1 MSTPEQPA
9 ASEPVPPFRW
19 PTGRGVPP
27 GPTAAGTSASYGPST
42 SSPSGAPVYGTPP
55 PASGAAARPEVP
67 ASRVPQ
73 PRGRSG
79 RAARA
84 GAGLAAGAG
93 GLAKVGVLAKLFGA
107 LKLLHL
113 AGQLKFA
120 LSMVTSIAL
129 YAVFWGW
136 RYAVGFVL
144 LMLVHELGHVVEL
157 RRQGVRTTAVMFV
170 PFLGAYTAHEG
181 TGTPRDEATA
191 AFAGPLAGTVAATGV
206 LYLGQVSQ
214 SQLLLALAYSG
225 FFLNLLNL
233 LPVPPLDGGRVAGA
247 LHPALWVAGLAV
259 GVWYVVAHRPNPVLI
274 LVLGLGVWH
283 VVGVLR
289 GRAGRRAHLEV
300 PAQERAL
307 IAGAYV
313 LLALWCVWGMHVA
326 YVVPPR

>member
-1 MSTPEQPA
+1 MSTPEQPP

-27 GPTAAGTSASYGPST
+27 GPASPGTGASYGASAA
-42 SSPSGAPVYGTPP
+42 SASGTPAYGTPP
-55 PASGAAARPEVP
+55 AGPSGSGRPEVP
-67 ASRVPQ
+67 SSPVPQ
-73 PRGRSG
+73 QRRSG
-79 RAARA
+79 RAART

-107 LKLLHL
+107 LKLLHF

-120 LSMVTSIAL
+120 LSMLTSIAL
-129 YAVFWGW
+129 YTVFWGW

-144 LMLVHELGHVVEL
+144 LMLVHELGHVAEL
-157 RRQGVRTTAVMFV
+157 RRQGIRTTAVMFV
-170 PFLGAYTAHEG
+170 PLLGAYTAHEG
-181 TGTPRDEATA
+181 HTTPRGEATV
-191 AFAGPLAGTVAATGV
+191 AFAGPLLGTVAATGL
-206 LYLGQVSQ
+206 LYLGQLSQ

-225 FFLNLLNL
+225 FFLNLINL

-247 LHPALWVAGLAV
+247 LHPALWIAGLAV
-259 GVWYVVAHRPNPVLI
+259 GGWYVVVHRPNPVLI

-283 VVGVLR
+283 VVGYLR
-289 GRAGRRAHLEV
+289 GKADRRAYLSI
-300 PAQERAL
+300 PPQERAL